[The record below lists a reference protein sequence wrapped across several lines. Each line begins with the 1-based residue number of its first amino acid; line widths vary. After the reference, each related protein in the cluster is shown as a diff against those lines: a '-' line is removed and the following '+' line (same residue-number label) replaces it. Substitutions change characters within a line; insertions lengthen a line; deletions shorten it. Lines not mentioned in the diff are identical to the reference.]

1 MFIWFK
7 SAKIFVFENDYWRLL
22 LFDRGQIVK
31 IRGSDCRNSRFNLE
45 VVPLTEHK
53 VENVVGY

>member
-7 SAKIFVFENDYWRLL
+7 SAKILVFENDYWRLL

-31 IRGSDCRNSRFNLE
+31 IRGSNSQNSRFNLE

>member
-7 SAKIFVFENDYWRLL
+7 SAKILVFENDYWRLL
-22 LFDRGQIVK
+22 LFGRGQIVK

>member
-7 SAKIFVFENDYWRLL
+7 SAKILVFENDYWRLL

-31 IRGSDCRNSRFNLE
+31 IRGQI
-45 VVPLTEHK
+45 
-53 VENVVGY
+53 VEIRGLI